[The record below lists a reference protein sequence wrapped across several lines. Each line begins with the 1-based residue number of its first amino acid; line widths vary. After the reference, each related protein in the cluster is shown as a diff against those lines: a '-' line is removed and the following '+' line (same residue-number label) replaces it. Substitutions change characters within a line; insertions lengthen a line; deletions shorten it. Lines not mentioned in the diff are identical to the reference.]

1 MRFGDFVCVQL
12 MDGMVGLVNRYP
24 SVQELS
30 FTALRIKVDHNS
42 KAMQFPMSIIKKM
55 GADFDG
61 DEM

>member
-1 MRFGDFVCVQL
+1 

-24 SVQELS
+24 SIQELS
-30 FTALRIKVDHNS
+30 FTALRIRVDRES
-42 KAMQFPMSIIKKM
+42 KALQFPMSIIKKM